1 MPNQSD
7 PDPDDVVPLDVFLTL
22 MRRAWAAGDE
32 KEAVA
37 MAKLA
42 APFLHPRAAAS
53 RAPGTMAEASD
64 DDLDD

>member
-1 MPNQSD
+1 M

-22 MRRAWAAGDE
+22 MRRAWAEGDT

-37 MAKLA
+37 MARLA

-53 RAPGTMAEASD
+53 RPSVGLADMSD
-64 DDLDD
+64 DDLDE